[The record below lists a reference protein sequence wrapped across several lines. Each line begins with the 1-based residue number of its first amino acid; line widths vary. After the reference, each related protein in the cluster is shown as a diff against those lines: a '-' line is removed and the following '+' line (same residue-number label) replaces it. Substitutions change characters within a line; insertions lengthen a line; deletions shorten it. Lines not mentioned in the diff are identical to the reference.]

1 MEKRKAEDDA
11 SGETN
16 NKADAATDPAE
27 AVRSAMSAAKQRGGG
42 VVGGGDAVKRPS
54 ETADGEQGASH
65 SGGLSTQGKVT
76 PASET
81 EVTEIL
87 ENFRKNDFFALFGFP
102 DAPVDDRGKVDWK
115 GHPVSK
121 SNDVALKAKLL
132 SFKLDPTLPGAH
144 ALAAEALS
152 AVLQAAKT
160 LDDPELKKEI
170 LYVLRFPNPA
180 HTVLSL
186 SLSLIHI

>member
-1 MEKRKAEDDA
+1 MGLELELEL
-11 SGETN
+11 GEGL
-16 NKADAATDPAE
+16 ALGLALG
-27 AVRSAMSAAKQRGGG
+27 VGAAKQRGGG

-170 LYVLRFPNPA
+170 LYVLRFPNPT

-186 SLSLIHI
+186 SW